1 MGMVAT
7 IVPIGQPKPKAPPSL
22 AELVERVHEMSRDTN
37 NMGVHE
43 HLQKRMDQRGRSM
56 RDIIETVRK
65 GEGVSGPTRDR
76 YGDWRIRLR
85 RFVAGRRVQVV
96 VAVREKD
103 FSVVT
108 VY

>member
-1 MGMVAT
+1 MAAE
-7 IVPIGQPKPKAPPSL
+7 IVPIGQPKPKPPPSL
-22 AELVERVHEMSRDTN
+22 VELVERVHEMAKDTN
-37 NMGVHE
+37 NMGVQHS
-43 HLQKRMDQRGRSM
+43 HLQERMARRGKSM
-56 RDIIETVRK
+56 RDILETVRK
-65 GEGVSGPTRDR
+65 GEGVSGPTLDR

-85 RFVAGRRVQVV
+85 RLVAGRRVQVV

>member
-1 MGMVAT
+1 MVSNV
-7 IVPIGQPKPKAPPSL
+7 VPIGQPKQKPPPSL
-22 AELVERVHEMSRDTN
+22 QELVERVHALARDTEN
-37 NMGVHE
+37 IGFLHP
-43 HLQKRMDQRGRSM
+43 HLQERMAQRGKTM
-56 RDIIETVRK
+56 RDILETVRK
-65 GEGVSGPTRDR
+65 GEGVSGPVKDG

-108 VY
+108 VI